1 MKIDTY
7 VGVIF
12 IITQQDIVFW
22 QVALD
27 HLVLEKE
34 SIDLGVGLDPVCHG
48 DMLNQL
54 GGLQIFGATVKVL
67 TDSVFEYG
75 GFTHVDYFTRPI
87 LMKVNTG

>member
-7 VGVIF
+7 VGVVLVVSE
-12 IITQQDIVFW
+12 QDVVFR

-54 GGLQIFGATVKVL
+54 GGHQIFGATVKVL
-67 TDSVFEYG
+67 TDSIFENG
-75 GFTHVDYFTRPI
+75 GFAHVDYFTRLI
-87 LMKVNTG
+87 FMKVNTG